1 MFSEKYVLALQ
12 DGRVLDRASD
22 QLSKVRGQR
31 RGNMQSLRQSMS
43 EWARKLA
50 AQNVSEEALV
60 VIRRDRLCVPV
71 KAGRQVGTRK
81 KRKQKTTPFGVNVMR
96 SQVLYWDAQEVGTTG
111 KAQCT
116 SLLHFLLTNP
126 STNAGRCSLLFFFFA
141 RPACC

>member
-1 MFSEKYVLALQ
+1 MLLVSCMLSADFTLQPCVYKAFPQFSFTNECFPENHVSPLQ

-31 RGNMQSLRQSMS
+31 RDNMQSLRQSMN

-71 KAGRQVGTRK
+71 KAGRQVGT
-81 KRKQKTTPFGVNVMR
+81 
-96 SQVLYWDAQEVGTTG
+96 TG
-111 KAQCT
+111 KLNVPHLPEIFNHCWKA
-116 SLLHFLLTNP
+116 
-126 STNAGRCSLLFFFFA
+126 
-141 RPACC
+141 

>member
-1 MFSEKYVLALQ
+1 MLSADFTIQACCEYKGISTSQAQQSKCTVSDNHVLPLQ

-31 RGNMQSLRQSMS
+31 RDNMQSLRQSMN

-71 KAGRQVGTRK
+71 KAGRQVGT
-81 KRKQKTTPFGVNVMR
+81 
-96 SQVLYWDAQEVGTTG
+96 TG
-111 KAQCT
+111 KLNVPYPWA
-116 SLLHFLLTNP
+116 
-126 STNAGRCSLLFFFFA
+126 FF
-141 RPACC
+141 